1 MMKTIFISGA
11 ARRIGA
17 SIATY
22 LHQQGHHIL
31 LHYHQ
36 SEQEAQILCQE
47 LCQKRP
53 NSAHLI
59 KADLAKPDAAALIFQ
74 DIKKTGLPLDV
85 LVHNASM
92 FSQDDHDFEQMLQI
106 NVLTPYRLSRLC
118 YPLLKKTKGSII
130 NITDIH
136 AEKPLKNYSAYI
148 QTKAAFKLQTEALA
162 LEYAPEVRVNAIA
175 PGISLWPEY
184 NNALSAALKTEILA
198 KIPMGEICDP
208 IHIAKTALF
217 LIDNDYV
224 NGQTIRVDG
233 GRLLS

>member
-1 MMKTIFISGA
+1 MKTIFISGA

-17 SIATY
+17 IIAEY
-22 LHQQGHHIL
+22 LHAHGYQIL

-36 SEQEAQILCQE
+36 SEQEAQTLCQE

-53 NSAHLI
+53 NSVHLI
-59 KADLAKPDAAALIFQ
+59 KADLANPDAADTIFQ
-74 DIKKTGLPLDV
+74 VIKQLGISLDGLI
-85 LVHNASM
+85 HNASM
-92 FSQDDHDFEQMLQI
+92 FSQHDKDFAKMFQI

-118 YPLLKKTKGSII
+118 YPLLAKTNGSII

-136 AEKPLKNYSAYI
+136 AEKPLKNYTAYV
-148 QTKAAFKLQTEALA
+148 QTKAAFKIQTEALA

-175 PGISLWPEY
+175 PGISLWPEHD
-184 NNALSAALKTEILA
+184 NELSDSLKNEILD
-198 KIPMGEICDP
+198 KIPMHDICKP

-217 LIDNDYV
+217 LLDNDYI

-233 GRLLS
+233 GRLLT

>member
-1 MMKTIFISGA
+1 MKTVFISGA

-17 SIATY
+17 IIAEY
-22 LHQQGHHIL
+22 LHAHGHHIL

-36 SEQEAQILCQE
+36 SEQEAQTLCQE

-53 NSAHLI
+53 NSADLI
-59 KADLAKPDAAALIFQ
+59 KADLAKPDAADMIFQ
-74 DIKKTGLPLDV
+74 EIQKRGMSLDV
-85 LVHNASM
+85 LIHNASM
-92 FSQDDHDFEQMLQI
+92 FSQHDKDFAQMLQI

-118 YPLLKKTKGSII
+118 YPMLSKAKGSII

-136 AEKPLKNYSAYI
+136 AEKPLKNYTAYI
-148 QTKAAFKLQTEALA
+148 QTKAAFKIQTEALA

-175 PGISLWPEY
+175 PGISLWPEHD
-184 NNALSAALKTEILA
+184 NELSVTLKNEILA
-198 KIPMGEICDP
+198 KIPMGRICDP

-217 LIDNDYV
+217 LIDNDYI

>member
-1 MMKTIFISGA
+1 MKTVFISGA

-17 SIATY
+17 SIAEY
-22 LHQQGHHIL
+22 LHAHGHHIL

-36 SEQEAQILCQE
+36 SEQEAQTLCQE

-53 NSAHLI
+53 KSADLI
-59 KADLAKPDAAALIFQ
+59 KADLAKPDAADIVFQ
-74 DIKKTGLPLDV
+74 QIQKLDLSLDV
-85 LVHNASM
+85 LIHNASM
-92 FSQDDHDFEQMLQI
+92 FSQHDKDFGDMFQI

-118 YPLLKKTKGSII
+118 YPMLSKTRGSII

-136 AEKPLKNYSAYI
+136 AEKPLKNYTAYI
-148 QTKAAFKLQTEALA
+148 QTKAAFKIQTEALA
-162 LEYAPEVRVNAIA
+162 LEYAPLVRVNAIA
-175 PGISLWPEY
+175 PGISLWPEHD
-184 NNALSAALKTEILA
+184 NELSVTLKNEILG
-198 KIPMGEICDP
+198 KIPMGRICDP

-217 LIDNDYV
+217 LIDNEYI

>member
-1 MMKTIFISGA
+1 MKTVFISGA

-17 SIATY
+17 AIAEY
-22 LHQQGHHIL
+22 LHAHGHHIL

-36 SEQEAQILCQE
+36 SEQEAQTLCQE

-53 NSAHLI
+53 GSAHLI
-59 KADLAKPDAAALIFQ
+59 KVDLAKPDAADTIFQ
-74 DIKKTGLPLDV
+74 EIQKIGMPLDV
-85 LVHNASM
+85 LIHNASM
-92 FSQDDHDFEQMLQI
+92 FSQYDKDFEQMLQI
-106 NVLTPYRLSRLC
+106 NLLAPYHLSRLC
-118 YPLLKKTKGSII
+118 YPMLAKRRGSII

-136 AEKPLKNYSAYI
+136 AEKPLKNYTAYI
-148 QTKAAFKLQTEALA
+148 QTKAAFKIQTEALA

-175 PGISLWPEY
+175 PGISLWPEHD
-184 NNALSAALKTEILA
+184 NALNDALKNKILA
-198 KIPMGEICDP
+198 SIPMGTICDS

-217 LIDNDYV
+217 LIDNDYI